1 MQNVSVFSLPSYN
14 LTGETVMIK
23 DKKGRGVDTMSTMKP
38 IQATP
43 ELSGKDAERL
53 LSQADIAPTKKAM
66 NKNNMLRG
74 VLNNIRKA

>member
-1 MQNVSVFSLPSYN
+1 
-14 LTGETVMIK
+14 MIEEIE
-23 DKKGRGVDTMSTMKP
+23 GREVDAMSTMKP

-53 LSQADIAPTKKAM
+53 LNQADIVPTKKAM

-74 VLNNIRKA
+74 VLKNIRKA